1 MTKEWEICFNC
12 LKSFL
17 CPRHKAS
24 IANQEEDDDQPSV
37 VEANCEETNYATPG
51 GDDYMPLHPSTRSW
65 ELNREQVN
73 VIKIIGKGAFSE
85 VAKATIWNFREN
97 QKYITVAAKML
108 KGKLM
113 VSTCIYYYIP
123 IFNSRLDIFSL
134 WILSLGAMRC
144 GIKNHFSATCFYMYN
159 NRDFFKGNTMHVI
172 DKFGHAATLK
182 RVKSFGCLDIRL

>member
-1 MTKEWEICFNC
+1 
-12 LKSFL
+12 
-17 CPRHKAS
+17 
-24 IANQEEDDDQPSV
+24 
-37 VEANCEETNYATPG
+37 
-51 GDDYMPLHPSTRSW
+51 MPLHPSTRSW

-85 VAKATIWNFREN
+85 VAKATIWNFRES

-113 VSTCIYYYIP
+113 VSTCIYYYIT

-144 GIKNHFSATCFYMYN
+144 GIENHISATCFY
-159 NRDFFKGNTMHVI
+159 KGNTMHVI

-182 RVKSFGCLDIRL
+182 QVKSFECLDIRL